1 MATIISSKTLDT
13 LGKYEYFTGQDT
25 IPSDDNLLIEQKT
38 GKLEFKVKMKE
49 HFKCIAYR
57 IRLRAINTKYIERQL
72 R

>member
-38 GKLEFKVKMKE
+38 GK
-49 HFKCIAYR
+49 IR
-57 IRLRAINTKYIERQL
+57 I
-72 R
+72 